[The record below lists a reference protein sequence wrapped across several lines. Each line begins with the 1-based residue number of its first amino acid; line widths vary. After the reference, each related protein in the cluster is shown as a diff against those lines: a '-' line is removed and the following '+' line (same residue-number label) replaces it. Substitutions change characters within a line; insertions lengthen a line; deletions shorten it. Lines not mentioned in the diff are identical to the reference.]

1 MEENKGESQGRR
13 KENAKFS
20 KFVTSL
26 SFMKKKT
33 NEKEENVKKKIK
45 YSNDDHVWILK
56 EYEEEVNAFLK
67 IKLAQKNKNNVSLN
81 CLGRKSYKNYN
92 NYVNLYNI
100 EINKFINSVK
110 KNKPINSLKGINSK

>member
-1 MEENKGESQGRR
+1 MEEKKGDSQGRR

-110 KNKPINSLKGINSK
+110 KNKPINSLKE